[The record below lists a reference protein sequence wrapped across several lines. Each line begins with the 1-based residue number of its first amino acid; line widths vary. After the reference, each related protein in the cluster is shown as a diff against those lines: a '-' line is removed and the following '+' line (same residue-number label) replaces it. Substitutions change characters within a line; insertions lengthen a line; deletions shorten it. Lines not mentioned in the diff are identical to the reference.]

1 MMHERTMRDE
11 VRLLYQLERR
21 TQLTRP
27 LFASSV
33 CAGFPSP
40 ADDWIE
46 GRIDLNEHL
55 IKHPVATFFT
65 RVQGDSMIGE
75 KIYPGDTLIIDRAA
89 PTGDGSIVLA
99 LVNGA
104 FCVRKLRIEEER
116 IWLEAANEG
125 YAPIEI
131 TEDVEFQVWGRVMH
145 AVHSFQ

>member
-1 MMHERTMRDE
+1 MLKDISAFYLL
-11 VRLLYQLERR
+11 VRLTRLA
-21 TQLTRP
+21 RP
-27 LFASSV
+27 LFATRV

-40 ADDWIE
+40 TEDWIE

-75 KIYPGDTLIIDRAA
+75 KIFPGDTLIIDRAA
-89 PTGDGSIVLA
+89 PTGDGSIILA

-131 TEDVEFQVWGRVMH
+131 TEDIEFQVWGRVMH
-145 AVHSFQ
+145 AVHSF